1 MSHPTLLVELLTEEL
16 PPKSL
21 KLLGQTF
28 ADEIFNGLVHHQLK
42 LRDFSGWR
50 VFATPR
56 RLGVLIPDVRAIASD
71 RETTITGPSVKAGLD
86 SAGKPTP
93 ALTGFARKNG
103 IDVAT
108 IEQQDSPKGRIFVAR
123 VNLAG
128 SLLDAVLAN
137 IVADAIKKLP
147 IPKMM
152 RWGDRDDQFVRP
164 VHRLVMLHG
173 TSVVPGGVLGLASGN
188 QTRGHRFMSTGDI
201 TLANADEYE
210 AKLKDSGKVVPVFD
224 ERKASIDAMLLSEAK
239 ALGAELGAYA
249 DLLDEVTAL
258 VEHPSVYVGR
268 FDKAFLEVPQECLIL
283 TMRQNQKYF
292 PLFDADGRL
301 LPQFLI
307 VSNMQVADSRHIVGG
322 NQRVVRPRLEDARF
336 FYNQDRRQRL
346 EERVPQLARM
356 VYHNKLGSQLE
367 RVERIQLLAGEIAR
381 ALGANAEHAERAA
394 WLAKADLLTGMV
406 GEFPELQGIM
416 GRYYAR
422 NDGEPEAV
430 CAAIGDQYLLRLND
444 LGTPESLVS
453 ACLYLADRVDALVA
467 LFGIGEKPT
476 GEKDPFALRRAAL
489 GTIRTFDLIVAAGK
503 LSGKEASDVRDFLT
517 HAASLF
523 PAGLLTPNVVDEV
536 HEFILERVW
545 NDLAT
550 IYPKDAVEAVVSQ
563 RPKLAEVTA
572 RVKAVQEFRK
582 LPEADSLSAANKR
595 IRNILRKSDAASAVL
610 DEALLKERAEKS
622 LYDSMRSI
630 EPQINSNMLGRDYS
644 GALKTLAGIRGGV
657 DKFFDDV
664 MVNAEDPQLRAN
676 RHALLRRLDALMNR
690 VADISKLAG

>member
-1 MSHPTLLVELLTEEL
+1 MTAPLLIELLTEEL

-21 KLLGQTF
+21 LRLANAFRDALLGS
-28 ADEIFNGLVHHQLK
+28 LK
-42 LRDFSGWR
+42 DDGHISATCTAK

-56 RLGVLIPDVRAIASD
+56 RLAVLIDDVHENAPDSEVLVK
-71 RETTITGPSVKAGLD
+71 GPSVKAGLD
-86 SAGKPTP
+86 ASGKPTQ
-93 ALTGFARKNG
+93 ALLGFAKKRG
-103 IDVAT
+103 VAVEVLQR
-108 IEQQDSPKGRIFVAR
+108 ISDGKQEIFAHRDLAKGGRLDTNLDLR
-123 VNLAG
+123 VEAALE
-128 SLLDAVLAN
+128 D
-137 IVADAIKKLP
+137 LP
-147 IPKMM
+147 VPKMM
-152 RWGDRDDQFVRP
+152 RWGSGDAQFVRP
-164 VHRLVMLHG
+164 VHGLVMLHG
-173 TSVVPGGVLGLASGN
+173 DRLVAGRVLGIESSTLTS
-188 QTRGHRFMSTGDI
+188 GHRFMGKSAI
-201 TLANADEYE
+201 TLKNADEYE
-210 AKLKDSGKVVPVFD
+210 ARLKSDGMVIADFAARRAEIEQQLQATAKSHG
-224 ERKASIDAMLLSEAK
+224 AS
-239 ALGAELGAYA
+239 LGEHA

-258 VEHPSVYVGR
+258 VEHPSVYAGT
-268 FDKAFLEVPQECLIL
+268 FDAAYLDVPQECLIL

-292 PLFDADGRL
+292 PLFDAGGRL
-301 LPQFLI
+301 LPRFLI
-307 VSNMQVADSRHIVGG
+307 VSNMQVADSTHIVGG
-322 NQRVVRPRLEDARF
+322 NQRVVRPRLDDARF
-336 FYNQDRRQRL
+336 FYNQDRRVRL
-346 EERVPQLARM
+346 EERVPLLARM

-444 LGTPESLVS
+444 LGTPENLVS
-453 ACLYLADRVDALVA
+453 ACLYLADRIDTLVG

-489 GTIRTFDLIVAAGK
+489 GTIRTFDLIVAVGK
-503 LSGKEASDVRDFLT
+503 LSGKEASDVRDFLA

-523 PAGLLTPNVVDEV
+523 PAGLLTPKVVDEV

-572 RVKAVQEFRK
+572 RVKAVQDFRE

-595 IRNILRKSDAASAVL
+595 IRNILRKSDAASGAL
-610 DEALLKERAEKS
+610 DEALLKEPAEKS

-630 EPQINSNMLGRDYS
+630 EPQIDSNMLGRDYS

-664 MVNAEDPQLRAN
+664 MVNVEDSQLRAN